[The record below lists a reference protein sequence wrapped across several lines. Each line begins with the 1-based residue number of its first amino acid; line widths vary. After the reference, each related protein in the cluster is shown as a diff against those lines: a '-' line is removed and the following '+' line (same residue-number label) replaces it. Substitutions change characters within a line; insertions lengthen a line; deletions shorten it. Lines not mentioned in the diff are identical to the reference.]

1 MQFKERK
8 WQRPSFDLTP
18 LVDIVFLL
26 LIFFMLT
33 SSFVEV
39 KPGVKVN
46 LPQASAPNIGA
57 KKDITVSIDINN
69 TLYYNNR
76 VISPKDLYYKIA
88 EVVKVN
94 PNVVV
99 IVEADK
105 NVTHGKVVRVM
116 DLIRKAGAKKIAIAT
131 RPPKT

>member
-8 WQRPSFDLTP
+8 WAKPIFDLTP

-46 LPQASAPNIGA
+46 LPQASAPNVGE
-57 KKDITVSIDINN
+57 KNDVTVSIDINN
-69 TLYYNNR
+69 TLYLNNR
-76 VISPKDLYYKIA
+76 VISPKDLYFNLSKL
-88 EVVKVN
+88 VKVN
-94 PNVVV
+94 PNILA

-105 NVTHGKVVRVM
+105 GVTHGKVVRVM
-116 DLIRKAGAKKIAIAT
+116 DLIRRAGVKKIAIAT
-131 RPPKT
+131 KPPKG

>member
-1 MQFKERK
+1 MILKERQWAK
-8 WQRPSFDLTP
+8 ASFDITP

-26 LIFFMLT
+26 LVFFMLT

-46 LPQASAPNIGA
+46 LPQASAPNVGA

-69 TLYYNNR
+69 TLYLNSR
-76 VISPKDLYYKIA
+76 VISPGDLYEKIA
-88 EVVKVN
+88 KVAHAN
-94 PNVVV
+94 PNIMV

-116 DLIRKAGAKKIAIAT
+116 DIIRKAGVKKIAIAT
-131 RPPKT
+131 QPPKG

>member
-8 WQRPSFDLTP
+8 WAKPIFDLTP

-46 LPQASAPNIGA
+46 LPQASAPNVGE
-57 KKDITVSIDINN
+57 KNDVTVSIDINN
-69 TLYYNNR
+69 TLYLNNR
-76 VISPKDLYYKIA
+76 VISPKDLYFNLSKL
-88 EVVKVN
+88 VKVN
-94 PNVVV
+94 PNILA

-105 NVTHGKVVRVM
+105 TVTHGKVVRVM
-116 DLIRKAGAKKIAIAT
+116 
-131 RPPKT
+131 

>member
-1 MQFKERK
+1 MQFRERK
-8 WQRPSFDLTP
+8 WQKVSFDLTP

-46 LPQASAPNIGA
+46 LPQASAPNIGE
-57 KKDITVSIDINN
+57 KNDVTVSIDINN
-69 TLYYNNR
+69 TLYFNNK

-88 EVVKVN
+88 KVAKAN
-94 PNVVV
+94 PNVIV

>member
-8 WQRPSFDLTP
+8 WAKPIFDLTP

-46 LPQASAPNIGA
+46 LPQASAPNVGE
-57 KKDITVSIDINN
+57 KNDVTVSIDINN
-69 TLYYNNR
+69 TLYLNNR
-76 VISPKDLYYKIA
+76 VISPKDLYFNLSKL
-88 EVVKVN
+88 VKVN
-94 PNVVV
+94 PNILA

-105 NVTHGKVVRVM
+105 TVTHGKVVRVM
-116 DLIRKAGAKKIAIAT
+116 DLIRRAGVKKIAIAT
-131 RPPKT
+131 KPPKG

>member
-1 MQFKERK
+1 MILKERQWAK
-8 WQRPSFDLTP
+8 ASFDITP

-26 LIFFMLT
+26 LVFFMLT

-46 LPQASAPNIGA
+46 LPQASAPNVGA

-69 TLYYNNR
+69 TLYLNSR
-76 VISPKDLYYKIA
+76 IISPGDLYEKIA
-88 EVVKVN
+88 KIARTN
-94 PNVVV
+94 PNIVV

-116 DLIRKAGAKKIAIAT
+116 DIIRKAGVRKIAIAT
-131 RPPKT
+131 QPPKG